1 MFPAVMNLHCHSSKC
16 GNPFF
21 FSNFLN
27 FMAMLLF
34 YQYLASFGCA
44 RFDIGDLLPITTTS
58 PRVAPNFIGLSI
70 EVGAV
75 PRMIGI
81 SGNSSALA
89 TVLHHLYALT
99 ARPHAGPTLRLGGN
113 SADESCW
120 HTVAPAYSAKCS
132 YSIQDADL
140 DAYVTFA
147 NTTAAAANVSFII
160 DTNFGLSP
168 DPHAVAVAHL
178 SAVLA
183 KPGLLEHVL
192 SFEVG
197 NEMDIYASHCMKTPS
212 KPCHRNGSYTEAEYE
227 MEFDA
232 FVEAYVNAGLSP
244 TRMIQGATYA
254 ETSHGEWGN
263 HFHDYVSSRAET
275 MRSVSLHQYAT
286 STCSSAGKDVTAE
299 ELLGDAEILHHTS
312 YISKYAGFANTA
324 GVPFVIG
331 EGNTASCG
339 GQPGVSDSMAAAL
352 WSLDYL
358 PRLSKGGAVR
368 MNFHGG
374 PGGSYPP
381 IAFDSKTGSLE
392 VRPLFYG
399 LYLFSHLVAND
410 SQWRNV
416 SMSGTMPPG
425 PTPAPVTPGTDPFC
439 AHGIS
444 TSGSSTCCKAECGV
458 CGGSTCGHEPGGATA
473 CCSGPITTANVSC
486 DTHVAPCVMSH
497 DHHQVIATSTVV
509 AHAASTVSGT
519 TKVVLVAKT
528 DFAGAASAVVE
539 VCGASSV
546 LGALGSTA
554 KIHVMS
560 GTDGVKTDWQGMSL
574 SGRTFANSTSG
585 EWIGNEK
592 LIEVVGTADPL
603 GGGGV
608 CFAVTL
614 PRYSAV
620 MLVATL

>member
-1 MFPAVMNLHCHSSKC
+1 
-16 GNPFF
+16 
-21 FSNFLN
+21 
-27 FMAMLLF
+27 MAMLF
-34 YQYLASFGCA
+34 YHLASFGCA

-416 SMSGTMPPG
+416 STSGPMPPG
-425 PTPAPVTPGTDPFC
+425 PTPAPV
-439 AHGIS
+439 
-444 TSGSSTCCKAECGV
+444 
-458 CGGSTCGHEPGGATA
+458 
-473 CCSGPITTANVSC
+473 
-486 DTHVAPCVMSH
+486 
-497 DHHQVIATSTVV
+497 ATSTVV
-509 AHAASTVSGT
+509 AHAASTASG

-528 DFAGAASAVVE
+528 DFAGAASAMVE
-539 VCGASSV
+539 VCGASSA
-546 LGALGSTA
+546 LGAPGTA
-554 KIHVMS
+554 AKVHVLS
-560 GTDGVKTDWQGMSL
+560 GTDGVKTDWLGMSL
-574 SGRTFANSTSG
+574 SGRTFANSATG
-585 EWIGNEK
+585 EWIGEKK
-592 LIEVVGTADPL
+592 LIDVVGTADPL

-608 CFAVTL
+608 CFAVRL
-614 PRYSAV
+614 PQYSAA
-620 MLVATL
+620 MLVVPL